1 MKPSTRIIV
10 NTLATYG
17 RSLFALVVSLFSARW
32 ILLALGQTDF
42 GLYGVVGS
50 LITLITFLNG
60 AMTVGVARFY
70 AYSIGSGHNLSEEE
84 ATVELKRWFN
94 TAVSIHSAL
103 PILLVLIGYPLG
115 IHAIENWLTIPADRM
130 DACIWVFR
138 ISLITGVVNV
148 FSVPFISMYTAHQL
162 ISELALFDII
172 RSFGTFFGA
181 YFLLHVQSD
190 RLVVYAVYM
199 MSISAGIPLLQVLR
213 AVLKF
218 KACRINAAYMYDME
232 YLKKLFG
239 FVGWKMFGM
248 GCVVSRTQGSPILI
262 NLFFGP
268 QVNAAFSIANRV
280 SIQATMLSTAM
291 MGAFQP
297 AITSMEGRGDRT
309 KMLAT
314 ALQVCKFSTLLILFF
329 VIPLML
335 EMEYVLKVWLETP
348 PAYSGVLCQWMLAM
362 LLVDRITS
370 GHMLAVNAYGKIAL
384 YELVQGSLLFL
395 AVPLAWLFFKQGG
408 APIGMG
414 YALFMTMVLYC
425 CGRLVFCKALLQ
437 LPILSWVRQVA
448 VPIIVLMVCSGLIGL
463 GISSIV
469 DEGFGRFCLTT
480 IATGICSALMGWL
493 YVLSKTERAFTRIMI
508 KKMVT
513 KFRLF
518 S

>member
-1 MKPSTRIIV
+1 
-10 NTLATYG
+10 
-17 RSLFALVVSLFSARW
+17 
-32 ILLALGQTDF
+32 LLALGQTDF

-50 LITLITFLNG
+50 LIMLITFLNG
-60 AMTVGVARFY
+60 AMTTGVARFY
-70 AYSIGSGHNLSEEE
+70 AFSIGRGHKLS
-84 ATVELKRWFN
+84 ADAASDELKRWFN
-94 TAVSIHSAL
+94 TAVSIHSLL
-103 PILLVLIGYPLG
+103 PIILVIIGYPLG
-115 IHAIENWLTIPADRM
+115 VFAIEHWLTIPADRV
-130 DACIWVFR
+130 DACIWVFK
-138 ISLITGVVNV
+138 ISLVTGVVNV

-162 ISELALFDII
+162 ISELALFDLI
-172 RSFGTFFGA
+172 RSFGTFLGA

-199 MSISAGIPLLQVLR
+199 MVISAGIPLLQILR

-218 KACRINAAYMYDME
+218 KACRIKATYMYNVD

-268 QVNAAFSIANRV
+268 QVNAAYSIANRV

-335 EMEYVLKVWLETP
+335 EMDYILEAWLKTP
-348 PAYSGVLCQWMLAM
+348 PVYSGVLCQWMLAM

-384 YELVQGSLLFL
+384 YELVQGTLLLL
-395 AVPLAWLFFKQGG
+395 AVPLAWVFFKLGG
-408 APIGMG
+408 SPVGMG
-414 YALFMTMVLYC
+414 AALFLTMVLYC
-425 CGRLVFCKALLQ
+425 CGRLVFCKRLLQ
-437 LPILSWVRQVA
+437 LSILSWGRQVA
-448 VPIIVLMVCSGLIGL
+448 VPVVVLMVCSGLIGF
-463 GISSIV
+463 GISCIV
-469 DEGFGRFCLTT
+469 DASFGRFCLTT
-480 IATGICSALMGWL
+480 VATGVCSALLGWL
-493 YVLSKTERAFTRIMI
+493 YVLSGAERAFSMAMI
-508 KKMVT
+508 EKIFV
-513 KFRLF
+513 RLRPRF
-518 S
+518 